1 MYARPDQRKPSELSG
16 HLNPSRSNGLLLVGC
31 VGEHPCGQ
39 RGASIAA
46 SIGGHVL
53 DVDKQLEHGQPANVS
68 VTHSGE
74 NQMRSWQGT
83 LYRKQVYLE
92 ALYSEM
98 LYSEALFLEYYF
110 RSTKFGALNS
120 EQGDL

>member
-1 MYARPDQRKPSELSG
+1 M
-16 HLNPSRSNGLLLVGC
+16 
-31 VGEHPCGQ
+31 GEHPCSQ

-68 VTHSGE
+68 VTHSVE

-83 LYRKQVYLE
+83 LYRKQNNLE
-92 ALYSEM
+92 ALYSEI